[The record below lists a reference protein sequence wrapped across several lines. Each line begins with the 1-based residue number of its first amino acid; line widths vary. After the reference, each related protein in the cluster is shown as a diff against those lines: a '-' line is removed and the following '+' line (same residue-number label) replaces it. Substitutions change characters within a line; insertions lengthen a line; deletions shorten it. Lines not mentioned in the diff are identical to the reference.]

1 MPTPVDISA
10 SRGAGILGVSPYSS
24 PDESWLEIMETR
36 SPGFC
41 IEHGYTL
48 PLPPNNIAISWGLAF
63 EDAIVDLAEREQG
76 DKIINREQ
84 LIQQDYLSCHID
96 GQYEKSG
103 CLHEGKTTSIY
114 YFWDNFG
121 VPGSD
126 QIPIQYQIQVQH
138 QMMLTGIDRNIL
150 SVLVFPKRQG
160 EFKVDVGEIDCMS
173 WVEILYQMDFFYQYE
188 IAANK
193 ILQDKMRIHYEHF
206 WENHILKEIAPP
218 PTKYSDIALLV
229 NDPQGIILADKQVEE
244 WAKEYKQLNTEKS
257 ILEERKDFLKTLI
270 LDYMIAQDQDVE
282 KILNDNSRTKWIL
295 QDRTGK
301 KLFQYNGKTF
311 R

>member
-1 MPTPVDISA
+1 MPTPIDISA
-10 SRGAGILGVSPYSS
+10 SRGAGILGVSPYASQV
-24 PDESWLEIMETR
+24 EIWLEIMEAR
-36 SPGFC
+36 KSGFC
-41 IEHGYTL
+41 AEHGYTL
-48 PLPPNNIAISWGLAF
+48 SPPPDNIAIDWGLAF

-76 DKIINREQ
+76 SKIVNREQ

-96 GQYEKSG
+96 GQYDKLN

-126 QIPIQYQIQVQH
+126 QIPMFYTIQVQH
-138 QMMLTGIDRNIL
+138 QMMLKEIDKNIL
-150 SVLVFPKRQG
+150 SVLVFPKRQS
-160 EFKVDVGEIDCMS
+160 EFKVNVAEIDCMS
-173 WVEILYQMDFFYQYE
+173 WAEMLYQMGFFYQYK
-188 IAANK
+188 ISANK
-193 ILQDKMRIHYEHF
+193 ILQDKMKIHYEYF
-206 WENHILKEIAPP
+206 WENYVLKEIAPP

-229 NDPQGIILADKQVEE
+229 NNPQGVISADEQVEE
-244 WAKEYKQLNTEKS
+244 WAKEYKQLNAEKLIS
-257 ILEERKDFLKTLI
+257 EKRKDFLKTSI
-270 LDYMIAQDQDVE
+270 LNYMIVQDRDVE

-301 KLFQYNGKTF
+301 KLFQYNGKIF